1 MISSVGAALEI
12 ANVTRTFIRGG
23 KSFDAVDN
31 VSLEIGAG
39 KTLALLGPNGAGKT
53 TLIKM
58 IATLL
63 EPSAGHIAIAGLDI
77 KNHERQARSNTGL
90 VLGGDRGFY
99 LRASVQENL
108 NYFASL
114 SRVSRRQ
121 RSAVV
126 TSVLAAVNLA
136 DRKKDAVETL
146 SRGLRQRLHI
156 ARGLLSDPPLLL
168 LDEPTI
174 GLDPEAALAIRGLV
188 GSLKSN
194 GHSILLTTH
203 YLYEAEALADE
214 VAVIIGGRIVARGT
228 VTDIASA
235 GGIGNVTIATMTH
248 IPDAL
253 GDAINQLPGVRN
265 VEWEQLGGQR
275 LITVSWEPDRDN
287 ELKLREMLMPY
298 ETLSVLT
305 RPATLEEGYLA
316 LVART
321 RTSID

>member
-1 MISSVGAALEI
+1 MT
-12 ANVTRTFIRGG
+12 NVTRTFVRGG
-23 KSFDAVDN
+23 KLNRAVDD

-63 EPSAGHIAIAGLDI
+63 EPSSGRIVVAGLDI
-77 KNHERQARSNTGL
+77 KSNERQVRSNIGL

-114 SRVSRRQ
+114 ARVSRR
-121 RSAVV
+121 RRPAVV
-126 TSVLAAVNLA
+126 AAVLDAVNLA
-136 DRKKDAVETL
+136 DRKRDAVETL

-156 ARGLLSDPPLLL
+156 ARGLLSNPPLLL

-174 GLDPEAALAIRGLV
+174 GLDPEAALALRDLV
-188 GSLKSN
+188 RSLKSG

-203 YLYEAEALADE
+203 YLYEAEALADD
-214 VAVIIGGRIVARGT
+214 VAVIIDGRIIARGA
-228 VTDIASA
+228 VTDIANA
-235 GGIGNVTIATMTH
+235 GGIGNVTVATLTH
-248 IPDAL
+248 LPDTL
-253 GDAINQLPGVRN
+253 GNSISQLAGVRN
-265 VEWEQLGGQR
+265 VNSEQVGGQR
-275 LITVSWEPDRDN
+275 LVTVSWEPNRDN
-287 ELKLREMLMPY
+287 EPQLREVLATHAP
-298 ETLSVLT
+298 LSVVT

-316 LVART
+316 LVARRRMT
-321 RTSID
+321 IG

>member
-1 MISSVGAALEI
+1 MISTSGAALEVT
-12 ANVTRTFIRGG
+12 NVTRAFVRGG
-23 KSFDAVDN
+23 RSFDAVDD

-77 KNHERQARSNTGL
+77 KNHVRQARANTGL

-121 RSAVV
+121 RSAIVA
-126 TSVLAAVNLA
+126 SVLAAVNLA

-156 ARGLLSDPPLLL
+156 ARGLLSDPRLLL

-174 GLDPEAALAIRGLV
+174 GLDPEAALAIRELV
-188 GSLKSN
+188 STLKSN

-203 YLYEAEALADE
+203 YLYEAEALADD
-214 VAVIIGGRIVARGT
+214 VAVIIGGRIIARGT

-235 GGIGNVTIATMTH
+235 GGIGNVTIVTMRHLTDG
-248 IPDAL
+248 I

-265 VEWEQLGGQR
+265 VEWEQLGGQV
-275 LITVSWEPDRDN
+275 LVTVSWKPDCDN
-287 ELKLREMLMPY
+287 ELKLREILVPF
-298 ETLSVLT
+298 EPLSVVT
-305 RPATLEEGYLA
+305 RPATLEESYLA

-321 RTSID
+321 RVSID